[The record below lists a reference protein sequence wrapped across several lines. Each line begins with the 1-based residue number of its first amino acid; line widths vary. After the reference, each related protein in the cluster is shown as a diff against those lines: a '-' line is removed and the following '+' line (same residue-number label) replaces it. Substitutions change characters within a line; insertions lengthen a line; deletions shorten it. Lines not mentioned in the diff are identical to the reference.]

1 MNHAALCPSPWGRA
15 VPPDEDKDTWM
26 NPWHTQRSSSVDT
39 GADQLHL
46 LTLCLELQLDL
57 LLVAVGPAVGGPAH
71 PADESVRPRWDGE
84 TLDLTGMESG
94 QPWPGAARP
103 SLARPAEQPRGS
115 WLEARL
121 AGIADAVD
129 ELLTNPEIR
138 HHPAVVARLL
148 EVQATCTASL
158 GTFAPAPAAA
168 MAAAPEASGGGG
180 GVEPGHYLG

>member
-1 MNHAALCPSPWGRA
+1 
-15 VPPDEDKDTWM
+15 M
-26 NPWHTQRSSSVDT
+26 NPWHAQRSTSVDT

-94 QPWPGAARP
+94 QPWPGVARP
-103 SLARPAEQPRGS
+103 SPARSAEQPRGS

-129 ELLTNPEIR
+129 ELLANPEIR
-138 HHPAVVARLL
+138 RHPAVVARLL
-148 EVQATCTASL
+148 EVRATCTASL
-158 GTFAPAPAAA
+158 GTFASASAPAA
-168 MAAAPEASGGGG
+168 MAAAPETSGVGG